1 MNTKP
6 ETNESTGSAEPSTPT
21 IRCSVCLGT
30 NVQHHDWIN
39 PNTNTVVGDGSS
51 TFRDLANAGE
61 SYCNDCEDHSLLEF
75 IPDDEREV
83 LGDLLELEQKK
94 ILQRLPGGQW
104 QLAAGGKKRLAARR
118 ESHPRTWD
126 DDEIR
131 IRCEDALNSAIG
143 EIQNALG
150 VDDGGWASMHWSGP
164 NHEEAIELLIAYM
177 EYELCRLPG
186 PDFDNGDR
194 VQFTKDTSFTVERTY
209 VTIPALSTGTVI
221 ESNPDCLGIVLDE
234 PAVVGPRDSLARR
247 TMMSCSAKGAG
258 GEVWFHDDER
268 NENTIH
274 ITLLEEA

>member
-1 MNTKP
+1 MNPKP
-6 ETNESTGSAEPSTPT
+6 ETNESTGGAEPSTPT
-21 IRCSVCLGT
+21 IRCSECLGT

-75 IPDDEREV
+75 IPNIEIE
-83 LGDLLELEQKK
+83 
-94 ILQRLPGGQW
+94 
-104 QLAAGGKKRLAARR
+104 AART
-118 ESHPRTWD
+118 EAPSAQPHPRTWGD
-126 DDEIR
+126 DKIR
-131 IRCEDALNSAIG
+131 SLCDDAFNTALY
-143 EIQNALG
+143 EIQKAIG
-150 VDDGGWASMHWSGP
+150 VDDGGWASIHWSGP
-164 NHEEAIELLIAYM
+164 ENEEVIELLHRYAVSEIGNS
-177 EYELCRLPG
+177 PG

-194 VQFTKDTSFTVERTY
+194 VQFTKDTTLTGENTHI
-209 VTIPALSTGTVI
+209 TIPALSTGTVI

-247 TMMSCSAKGAG
+247 TIMSLASKGAD

>member
-21 IRCSVCLGT
+21 VRCSECLGT
-30 NVQHHDWIN
+30 NVQHHDWVD

-61 SYCNDCEDHSLLEF
+61 SYCNDCMAHNLLEF

-104 QLAAGGKKRLAARR
+104 QLAAGGK
-118 ESHPRTWD
+118 SHPRTWD
-126 DDEIR
+126 DDKIR
-131 IRCEDALNSAIG
+131 SLCDDAFNTALY
-143 EIQNALG
+143 EIQKAIG
-150 VDDGGWASMHWSGP
+150 VDDGGWASIHWSGP
-164 NHEEAIELLIAYM
+164 ENEEVIELLHRYAVSEIGNS
-177 EYELCRLPG
+177 PG

-194 VQFTKDTSFTVERTY
+194 VQFTKDATLTGEGTR

-221 ESNPDCLGIVLDE
+221 ECNPDCLGIVLDE

-247 TMMSCSAKGAG
+247 TIMSLASKGAD